1 MLASVPCA
9 SVTQCNPEASREE
22 EVSTD
27 VLVVG
32 GGLGGLA
39 AALDLKKYGYAVKV
53 VHVGA
58 LGGHHVLGSA
68 PRLSDVDVEPF
79 VSKAGELDLL
89 EGFFDGFYVYSNG
102 VRYRVRYKHLVLA
115 TGGVD
120 VPITFPQGRKA
131 PQKVAEEVLARPP
144 SGLRILVW
152 GTTEWGLRTALSL
165 RRSGNEVVVMDN
177 SAYLRDVKYY
187 EKVKSAIDFPVIT
200 SVRIRGFEKG
210 LLKYEVVTGRKEN
223 QPGEVNIDL
232 VVSAVR
238 LVNPYVVTKLGY
250 KVWYSFELSS
260 LVPRRSNYGEL
271 LILDES
277 GRSVGGSNVYVTGHL
292 YGALR
297 ESHIVEQGRLL
308 AAYIASKDG
317 IESRD
322 KAKDLLD
329 KFLVTL
335 TIEANWLYNLGNRL
349 EKGTDD
355 TRRYVEPNVIDVPF
369 WASYWPQIE
378 EVEEDIVI
386 CPCDGST
393 IDKYLEEVKR
403 LNNLKEVKIKITHE
417 ETDLLRQ
424 LKIPTLQFSGSVCKE
439 SVCLPYAA
447 VILGAALAQRPS
459 YFLYGK
465 PQMLYG

>member
-1 MLASVPCA
+1 MSCA
-9 SVTQCNPEASREE
+9 TVIQCNPDASREDE
-22 EVSTD
+22 MSTD

-32 GGLGGLA
+32 GGLGGLVT
-39 AALDLKKYGYAVKV
+39 ALDLKKHGYTVKV
-53 VHVGA
+53 VYVGA
-58 LGGHHVLGSA
+58 LGGHHLLGSA
-68 PRLSDVDVEPF
+68 PRLSDVDVESL
-79 VSKAGELDLL
+79 VSKASELDAL

-102 VRYRVRYKHLVLA
+102 IKYRVRYRHLILA

-120 VPITFPQGRKA
+120 VPITFPQSRKV

-144 SGLRILVW
+144 SGLKILVW
-152 GTTEWGLRTALSL
+152 GTTEWGLRTAISL

-177 SAYLRDVKYY
+177 SAYIRDVKYY
-187 EKVKSAIDFPVIT
+187 EKVKSMIDFPVIT
-200 SVRIRGFEKG
+200 SVRIKEFRSG
-210 LLKYEVVTGRKEN
+210 LRYEVVTGKKKN
-223 QPGEVNIDL
+223 QIGEVNIDL
-232 VVSAVR
+232 IVSAVR
-238 LVNPYVVTKLGY
+238 LVNPYVVTRLGY
-250 KVWYSFELSS
+250 KVWYSFELNS
-260 LVPRRSNYGEL
+260 LVPRRTNYGEL

-297 ESHIVEQGRLL
+297 ESHVVEQGKLL

-317 IESRD
+317 VESGD

-378 EVEEDIVI
+378 EVEEDLVI

-393 IDKYLEEVKR
+393 IGKYLEEVKR

-424 LKIPTLQFSGSVCKE
+424 LKIPALQFGGSVCKE
-439 SVCLPYAA
+439 AVCLPYAA
-447 VILGAALAQRPS
+447 IILGAALAQRPS